1 MGIFGSN
8 YSKRPLR
15 QQFSA
20 ITIYQDANKIFKRDY
35 LMISLLIIDL
45 TNAISY
51 NMNIIS

>member
-1 MGIFGSN
+1 MKLDLCIISN
-8 YSKRPLR
+8 YK
-15 QQFSA
+15 